1 MREYDD
7 MPYIVIERRSGGVT
21 PFLWGALLGVGAAL
35 LFAPRTGEETQEE
48 IRRGVRRIR
57 SAAEDRVHDVRDT
70 VSGAVTRTRG
80 RIQDQI
86 DTVRES
92 VEERADRARQAIE
105 AGRRAALE
113 ARDELERRVEQA
125 KDSYSAAADAARS
138 GGMRQPPEVEV
149 VVTEVVVEE
158 VIDRPNLG

>member
-7 MPYIVIERRSGGVT
+7 LPYIVIERRSGGVT
-21 PFLWGALLGVGAAL
+21 PFFWGALLGVGAAL

-48 IRRGVRRIR
+48 IRLGVRRIR
-57 SAAEDRVHDVRDT
+57 SAAEDRVHDVRDSVT
-70 VSGAVTRTRG
+70 GAVTRTRG

-92 VEERADRARQAIE
+92 VEVRAERARQAIE

-113 ARDELERRVEQA
+113 ARDELERRVEHA
-125 KDSYSAAADAARS
+125 KESYSAVTDAARA
-138 GGMRQPPEVEV
+138 GGTRQPPAVDIIITDV
-149 VVTEVVVEE
+149 IVEE
-158 VIDRPNLG
+158 AEDRPNLG